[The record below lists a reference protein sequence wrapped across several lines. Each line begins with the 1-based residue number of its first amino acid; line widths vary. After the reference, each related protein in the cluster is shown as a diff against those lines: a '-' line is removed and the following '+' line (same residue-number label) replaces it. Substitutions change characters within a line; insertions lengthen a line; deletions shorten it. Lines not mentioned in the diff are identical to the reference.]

1 MSPQMFDKASSNFGK
16 IPVPPVMNV
25 QLDLMM
31 SSIVIHP
38 LHQAI
43 LAQLQNLIHANKTS
57 SWFTIYLCSFILL
70 HSCSIFTA
78 FENGYAKKHGAK
90 SRYMRPNYVEE
101 NHNAARIMLAYFHYV
116 SKGAHPFTL
125 DWTSADNIA
134 LAHLNPEQTRFV
146 RDTAEHIKSKQ
157 TLFDTLTAEGLYE
170 NEFYFTSQ
178 MFASDWKPI
187 PTI

>member
-1 MSPQMFDKASSNFGK
+1 MALRLLSRPFRICSEETLGMSPQMFDKASSNFGK

-90 SRYMRPNYVEE
+90 VPADFMLAFQM
-101 NHNAARIMLAYFHYV
+101 HNADVSSFSPVTCDQIMWKKTIMRLESCLHISTTSV
-116 SKGAHPFTL
+116 KGPTHLHWIGLRQTTL
-125 DWTSADNIA
+125 
-134 LAHLNPEQTRFV
+134 R
-146 RDTAEHIKSKQ
+146 
-157 TLFDTLTAEGLYE
+157 
-170 NEFYFTSQ
+170 
-178 MFASDWKPI
+178 
-187 PTI
+187 